1 MHRVDHDIMSDR
13 FFAPANR
20 STVWE
25 KNKVKV
31 NQKKVKIN
39 QQEKLFTKYLKL
51 IIMIA
56 RKCAKNKQ

>member
-1 MHRVDHDIMSDR
+1 MSDR
-13 FFAPANR
+13 FFAPANKA
-20 STVWE
+20 TVWE

-56 RKCAKNKQ
+56 GNCAKNKQ